1 MEVYINVCAF
11 PKEVSLL
18 GTPRV
23 LESRAFLSYCYLH
36 FFTCDLTSNAV
47 FTIKWLTAALICC
60 IKLLHLLTY
69 R

>member
-23 LESRAFLSYCYLH
+23 LESRAFLSYCYLY

-47 FTIKWLTAALICC
+47 FI
-60 IKLLHLLTY
+60 Y
-69 R
+69 Y